1 MINKTAYNKQKALQA
16 SLVRQQEAY
25 EREQYD
31 NDRAKHMQDLKA
43 FDTGKGKQ
51 PSIYKLK
58 SNPYFDAN
66 DYDQGI
72 R

>member
-31 NDRAKHMQDLKA
+31 NDRAKHMQDSKA
-43 FDTGKGKQ
+43 FGTGIGKQ
-51 PSIYKLK
+51 PSIYDLK
-58 SNPYFDAN
+58 NNLYFD
-66 DYDQGI
+66 
-72 R
+72 